1 MINKNDDSR
10 NRFYSVKAG
19 DTLYSISQSFG
30 IPVRI
35 LMAANKITNP
45 HNLQIGR
52 KIIIP
57 KYPCCNSYGNNQ
69 NTPPNNN
76 YNGPIIYNPMPMVP
90 PIDPGPEIDV
100 MPDTPATP
108 EPMPDIPAMPEPI
121 CKGSYYTVS
130 PGDSFYMIA
139 KKHRINL
146 NALLE
151 ANPYIDPYNLIIGTK
166 LCIPSR

>member
-1 MINKNDDSR
+1 MINKNQ
-10 NRFYSVKAG
+10 YSCRKTYTIKAG
-19 DTLYSISQSFG
+19 DTLYSISEAYNVP
-30 IPVRI
+30 IRL

-45 HNLQIGR
+45 YNLQIGR
-52 KIIIP
+52 QIIIP
-57 KYPCCNSYGNNQ
+57 TYPCSNKQSCNQ
-69 NTPPNNN
+69 NGQGSQNQ
-76 YNGPIIYNPMPMVP
+76 NGPIIFNPMPMVP
-90 PIDPGPEIDV
+90 PETDPGPVIDV
-100 MPDTPATP
+100 MPNVPAT
-108 EPMPDIPAMPEPI
+108 PEPI
-121 CKGSYYTVS
+121 CKGTSYTVA